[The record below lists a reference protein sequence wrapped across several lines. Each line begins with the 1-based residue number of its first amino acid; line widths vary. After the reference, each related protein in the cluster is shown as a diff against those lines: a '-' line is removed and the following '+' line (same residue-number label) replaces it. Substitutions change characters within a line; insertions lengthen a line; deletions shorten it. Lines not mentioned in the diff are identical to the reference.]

1 MSKQKLWVKKR
12 TSRGSGRAVHNRERT
27 TVHNIDRDIRKNQ
40 LVYSHYLLKFVII
53 FALGLL
59 WVRSAVGALGYSYR
73 PIYCLANW
81 LSHRIA
87 NYSHGEDSSLA
98 AFGAIPTCLVMHTQ
112 LLSTNRFGVVIL
124 HRM

>member
-53 FALGLL
+53 FVLGLL
-59 WVRSAVGALGYSYR
+59 WVRMGIAIGPFTALLVGLIVGLLIIALEQMHQWRRLEIYLLVLSCILSYFL
-73 PIYCLANW
+73 PI
-81 LSHRIA
+81 
-87 NYSHGEDSSLA
+87 G
-98 AFGAIPTCLVMHTQ
+98 LV
-112 LLSTNRFGVVIL
+112 L
-124 HRM
+124 

>member
-59 WVRSAVGALGYSYR
+59 WVRMGIAIGPFTALPVGLIVGLLVIAMERMRRWRRLELYLLALSCMLSYFF
-73 PIYCLANW
+73 PI
-81 LSHRIA
+81 
-87 NYSHGEDSSLA
+87 G
-98 AFGAIPTCLVMHTQ
+98 LV
-112 LLSTNRFGVVIL
+112 L
-124 HRM
+124 